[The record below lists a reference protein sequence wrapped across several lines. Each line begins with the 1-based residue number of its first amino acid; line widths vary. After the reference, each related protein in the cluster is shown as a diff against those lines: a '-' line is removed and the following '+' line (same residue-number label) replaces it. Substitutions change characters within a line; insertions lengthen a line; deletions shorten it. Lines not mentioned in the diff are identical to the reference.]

1 MIPYQGLLF
10 FILLILLLLPVAYFG
25 LRSKK
30 LRVLGAVFTA
40 LMLLTAFD
48 SPKALLTLAI
58 YWLWQS
64 SLCFGYLALRKRCQ
78 KRWLRNHLPR
88 NAAMQKRV

>member
-25 LRSKK
+25 LRGKK

-48 SPKALLTLAI
+48 SPKALVTLAI
-58 YWLWQS
+58 FWLWQS
-64 SLCFGYLALRKRCQ
+64 SL
-78 KRWLRNHLPR
+78 
-88 NAAMQKRV
+88 